1 MSSPAPHNPNI
12 AIHSF
17 QIIEHLISL
26 TELLELGFD
35 EIKVSD
41 ALLKFDNDREKAL
54 DYLIS

>member
-1 MSSPAPHNPNI
+1 MRSSAPLNPKI
-12 AIHSF
+12 ATHSF

-41 ALLKFDNDREKAL
+41 ALLQFDNDREKAL